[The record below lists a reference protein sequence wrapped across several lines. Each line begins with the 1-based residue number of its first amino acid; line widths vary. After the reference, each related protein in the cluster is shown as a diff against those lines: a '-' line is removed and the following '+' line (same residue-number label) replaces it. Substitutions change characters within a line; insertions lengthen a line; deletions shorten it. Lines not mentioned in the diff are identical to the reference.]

1 MEKLLKK
8 KEEGKIIAKIDNKNR
23 SIPLGAFVRVSYP
36 LDEFLNVLKIPETA
50 IYGNKVYVVE
60 NRIAR
65 ERTIDIKYK
74 GNGYVIIDGNLS
86 DDDQIIITKIPE
98 KLNNQK
104 ITITN

>member
-1 MEKLLKK
+1 M
-8 KEEGKIIAKIDNKNR
+8 
-23 SIPLGAFVRVSYP
+23 P
-36 LDEFLNVLKIPETA
+36 FLNVLKIPETA
-50 IYGNKVYVVE
+50 IYGDKVYVVE

-86 DDDQIIITKIPE
+86 DNDQIIITKIPE

-104 ITITN
+104 VTITN